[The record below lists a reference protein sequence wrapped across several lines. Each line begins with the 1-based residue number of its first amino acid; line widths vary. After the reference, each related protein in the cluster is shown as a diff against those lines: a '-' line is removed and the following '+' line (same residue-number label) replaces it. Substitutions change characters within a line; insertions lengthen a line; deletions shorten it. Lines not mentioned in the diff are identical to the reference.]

1 MLHVKFRYCE
11 EGTKFETKWK
21 IFIKFIF
28 RILGSIQVTLK
39 TRENMP
45 SYVKREFEVYNSRV
59 EEEVTLTHF
68 AYSGW
73 GDAPQRP
80 RSPNPGLGSPEMP
93 ANTTGLLDLVE
104 HALAHKV
111 EASLPGPIAVHCR

>member
-1 MLHVKFRYCE
+1 MKQSGRLFI
-11 EGTKFETKWK
+11 
-21 IFIKFIF
+21 IFFFK
-28 RILGSIQVTLK
+28 ILGSIQVTLK

-59 EEEVTLTHF
+59 EEEVILTHF

>member
-1 MLHVKFRYCE
+1 MLHVKFRYSE
-11 EGTKFETKWK
+11 KGPKFETKWE
-21 IFIKFIF
+21 ILIKFIF
-28 RILGSIQVTLK
+28 LILGSIQVTLK

>member
-1 MLHVKFRYCE
+1 
-11 EGTKFETKWK
+11 
-21 IFIKFIF
+21 
-28 RILGSIQVTLK
+28 
-39 TRENMP
+39 MP

-111 EASLPGPIAVHCR
+111 EASLPGPYTAVQALCITSRPSKSYCSE

>member
-1 MLHVKFRYCE
+1 
-11 EGTKFETKWK
+11 
-21 IFIKFIF
+21 
-28 RILGSIQVTLK
+28 
-39 TRENMP
+39 MP

-111 EASLPGPIAVHCR
+111 EASLPGPSIAGTALLALCTTSRPSKSLVIALDISCILCKILIL